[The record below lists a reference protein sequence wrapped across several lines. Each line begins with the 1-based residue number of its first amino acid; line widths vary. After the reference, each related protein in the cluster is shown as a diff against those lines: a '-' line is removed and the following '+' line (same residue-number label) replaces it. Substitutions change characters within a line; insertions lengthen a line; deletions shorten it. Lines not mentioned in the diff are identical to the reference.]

1 MQGLSGVA
9 DKLLDSPRTL
19 LYGVSY
25 CVLSVSKVV
34 PVNMQNGNWIYTVL
48 FISRGNFLCGAN
60 CKLRH
65 MFFNNSTWSDMLLPS
80 FVTNWH
86 VLPAC
91 FSLCFVSYIFTAL

>member
-34 PVNMQNGNWIYTVL
+34 PVNMQNGN
-48 FISRGNFLCGAN
+48 
-60 CKLRH
+60 
-65 MFFNNSTWSDMLLPS
+65 
-80 FVTNWH
+80 
-86 VLPAC
+86 
-91 FSLCFVSYIFTAL
+91 